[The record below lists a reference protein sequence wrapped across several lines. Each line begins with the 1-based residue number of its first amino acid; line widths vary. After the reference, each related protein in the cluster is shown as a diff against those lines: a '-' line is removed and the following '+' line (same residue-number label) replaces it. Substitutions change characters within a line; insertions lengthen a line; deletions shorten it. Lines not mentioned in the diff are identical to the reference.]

1 MFSEKPTC
9 PILKFT
15 YHSKRFGGLK
25 GPRNRSY
32 KKEKK
37 ENVRNVLREARSPP
51 AQTQNPLT
59 ISAHSKRSRGL
70 KGPRNRSY
78 KKEKKENVRNVLREA
93 HLPKPKIHLPFQPIP
108 RDPEVQRS
116 KKPFLQKRKQ
126 KNISNVLSQ
135 KKKPQTRNLPLRR

>member
-1 MFSEKPTC
+1 MSA
-9 PILKFT
+9 
-15 YHSKRFGGLK
+15 HSKRSRGLK
-25 GPRNRSY
+25 GPRNCSY

-93 HLPKPKIHLPFQPIP
+93 HLPNPKVYLSFQEI
-108 RDPEVQRS
+108 RRS
-116 KKPFLQKRKQ
+116 KGSKKLFLQKRK
-126 KNISNVLSQ
+126 K
-135 KKKPQTRNLPLRR
+135 RER

>member
-37 ENVRNVLREARSPP
+37 ENVRNVLRSQRSPP

-59 ISAHSKRSRGL
+59 ISAHSKRSGGL

-78 KKEKKENVRNVLREA
+78 KKEKKENVRNVLRET
-93 HLPKPKIHLPFQPIP
+93 HLPNPKVYLPFQEI
-108 RDPEVQRS
+108 RRSKGS
-116 KKPFLQKRKQ
+116 KKPFLQKRK
-126 KNISNVLSQ
+126 K
-135 KKKPQTRNLPLRR
+135 RER